1 MYIKRVT
8 KIYIFVLYC
17 VLSKHFLKQKSID
30 ENQMKNKQNVLIGSF
45 AICLILLSIT
55 IFTYYITNEE
65 NQTQEK
71 IAIVTFFPSNATSIS
86 ITCEIASTPQ
96 KRSEGLM
103 NRVELPDDKGM
114 LFVYETPQNLSFWMK
129 NTLIPLDIIFLDETG
144 VVINIESADIEPDVS
159 DKDLTRYYSLRPA
172 KFVVEINQGLSTLY
186 GIEEGTP
193 VLIEYV

>member
-1 MYIKRVT
+1 MKT
-8 KIYIFVLYC
+8 K
-17 VLSKHFLKQKSID
+17 
-30 ENQMKNKQNVLIGSF
+30 MKNKQNLIIVSF

-71 IAIVTFFPSNATSIS
+71 IAIVTFFPSNATSLS

-103 NRVELPDDKGM
+103 NRAELPDDKGM

-129 NTLIPLDIIFLDETG
+129 NTLIPLDIIFLDETR

-159 DKDLTRYYSLRPA
+159 DKDLKRYNSTSPA
-172 KFVVEINQGLSTLY
+172 QFVVEINQGLSTLY
-186 GIEEGTP
+186 GIDEGTP
-193 VLIEYV
+193 TFIEYI

>member
-8 KIYIFVLYC
+8 KIYILVLYC

-86 ITCEIASTPQ
+86 ITCGIASTPQ

-103 NRVELPDDKGM
+103 NRVELPDDRGM

-159 DKDLTRYYSLRPA
+159 DKDITRYYSLRPA
-172 KFVVEINQGLSTLY
+172 QFVVEINQGLCSAHEIIEGTSTL
-186 GIEEGTP
+186 IE
-193 VLIEYV
+193 IQ

>member
-1 MYIKRVT
+1 M
-8 KIYIFVLYC
+8 
-17 VLSKHFLKQKSID
+17 KS
-30 ENQMKNKQNVLIGSF
+30 KQNVLIGSF

-172 KFVVEINQGLSTLY
+172 QFVVEVNQGLSTLY

-193 VLIEYV
+193 AFIEYI